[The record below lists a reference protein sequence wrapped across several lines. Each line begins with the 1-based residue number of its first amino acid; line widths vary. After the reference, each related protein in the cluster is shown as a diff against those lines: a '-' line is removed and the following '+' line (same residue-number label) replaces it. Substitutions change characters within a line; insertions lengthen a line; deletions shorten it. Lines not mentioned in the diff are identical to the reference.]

1 MVRPPTPAAMKA
13 ARALNAVHAMRASAS
28 TAVLQSD
35 EDPIVPPPADPQ
47 PPVLTAC
54 ENTDSNK
61 IAALQR
67 NFETL
72 SKVAADERLELQRL
86 RKAEKAWQET
96 AEMVKSDALRDLE
109 AKQRALEDLAVRAE
123 ADLQAANRR
132 AADERGRLDAKVAT
146 AEQRFERE
154 KVRAAAAE
162 SRAAEAE
169 RRAKRSEEAVVASAS
184 ELEERLQK
192 ATEAVRL
199 AAQRERTLQDALKQA
214 HAEAASQA
222 LQTEEL
228 KASAAEHAA
237 ALKAEL
243 AAAHIRA
250 EAAEGAAET
259 ARSTAERAGTLA
271 AKEIGELR
279 TRLRRFEQAAAAA
292 ADAASSATAEQ
303 QDLARR
309 LRAEQDEAAR
319 KSLEL
324 QRAAEAQALALE
336 ASMQAQ
342 LQAASAAA
350 ADEQRRLDEAKGAA
364 LCQAEALASQ
374 VDSLVA
380 QLHEA
385 QARWSAAESAS
396 AALQLRVQAEQEA
409 HRETTARLEAMVT
422 KVQSETAAEATAAA
436 AARAQLEHASV
447 SYGAAS
453 EKHARAISSMQ
464 AKLDAAAAELRDM
477 SASLVNSEKR
487 AREQQAAEKERSAAE
502 RHQLMADLAERVRL
516 VGQREAGMN
525 SALAK
530 VMAAEEAMEA
540 CITCMACMEVLHEPT
555 TCTPCGHTYCAACL
569 KAQEGGGGDYK
580 LAVCPECDGPAGKVV
595 SVGLLGMLTAKFCY
609 QKQTLAELKAGA
621 AATAAVSKF
630 AGLVQKVV
638 P

>member
-1 MVRPPTPAAMKA
+1 
-13 ARALNAVHAMRASAS
+13 
-28 TAVLQSD
+28 
-35 EDPIVPPPADPQ
+35 
-47 PPVLTAC
+47 
-54 ENTDSNK
+54 
-61 IAALQR
+61 
-67 NFETL
+67 
-72 SKVAADERLELQRL
+72 
-86 RKAEKAWQET
+86 
-96 AEMVKSDALRDLE
+96 
-109 AKQRALEDLAVRAE
+109 
-123 ADLQAANRR
+123 
-132 AADERGRLDAKVAT
+132 
-146 AEQRFERE
+146 
-154 KVRAAAAE
+154 
-162 SRAAEAE
+162 
-169 RRAKRSEEAVVASAS
+169 
-184 ELEERLQK
+184 
-192 ATEAVRL
+192 
-199 AAQRERTLQDALKQA
+199 
-214 HAEAASQA
+214 
-222 LQTEEL
+222 
-228 KASAAEHAA
+228 
-237 ALKAEL
+237 
-243 AAAHIRA
+243 
-250 EAAEGAAET
+250 
-259 ARSTAERAGTLA
+259 
-271 AKEIGELR
+271 
-279 TRLRRFEQAAAAA
+279 
-292 ADAASSATAEQ
+292 
-303 QDLARR
+303 
-309 LRAEQDEAAR
+309 
-319 KSLEL
+319 
-324 QRAAEAQALALE
+324 
-336 ASMQAQ
+336 
-342 LQAASAAA
+342 
-350 ADEQRRLDEAKGAA
+350 
-364 LCQAEALASQ
+364 

-502 RHQLMADLAERVRL
+502 RHQLMTDLAERVRL